1 MQSDSAEQPTSDT
14 QTVSN
19 SESSQPRSENAFI
32 PSTANIIITDE
43 VLRHRIRE
51 LIPEKPKPSKIRGII
66 NHSLFALLVQFGLTT
81 LAGTVIVYYFN
92 SQQQAVAARRSFVD
106 ELNKMRV
113 QRIGEVWERLDENE
127 FLIDRILA
135 NNARQDNNT
144 DKDVDEIHRLIHDDL
159 AIISKNRFWLSDD
172 KYSRIRTYLDLNVQ
186 YALNKLLVNPGT
198 DLTDL
203 LAKREKA
210 KEDILLI
217 RRMFLEGKE

>member
-1 MQSDSAEQPTSDT
+1 MEMTAMPSEASLQPPSDT
-14 QTVSN
+14 QTCR
-19 SESSQPRSENAFI
+19 ESAAAPPSADII
-32 PSTANIIITDE
+32 PDE
-43 VLRHRIRE
+43 ILRHRIRE
-51 LIPEKPKPSKIRGII
+51 LISEKPKLSKFRRAI

-92 SQQQAVAARRSFVD
+92 SQQHAVAARRSFAD

-113 QRIGEVWERLDENE
+113 QKIGEVWERLDENE

-135 NNARQDNNT
+135 NNSRQANNT

-172 KYSRIRTYLDLNVQ
+172 TYSRIRTYLDLNVQ
-186 YALNKLLVNPGT
+186 YALNKLMVDPGT

-203 LAKREKA
+203 LARREKA
-210 KEDILLI
+210 KQDVVRI
-217 RRMFLEGKE
+217 RSMFLEGKE